1 MDDLG
6 CVLEEVL
13 DVSAH
18 WYPLGLQLQV
28 RTSTLDSIRIQFQ
41 NPRDQL
47 LEMLKTWLTTSD
59 STSWKTLTNGLK
71 SRSVGASQLAS
82 VLERKHCVM
91 EETAA
96 DSGTSDSQPET
107 NVPPPSIVPE
117 QVLPTPQ
124 PLMVDTQEGRQN

>member
-6 CVLEEVL
+6 RVLEEVL

-28 RTSTLDSIRIQFQ
+28 RISALDSIRIQFQ

-47 LEMLKTWLTTSD
+47 LEVLKTWLTTSD
-59 STSWKTLTNGLK
+59 STSWKTLTDALR

-82 VLERKHCVM
+82 VLETKYCLM
-91 EETAA
+91 EGTEV
-96 DSGTSDSQPET
+96 DNGTSTYESQPET
-107 NVPPPSIVPE
+107 NITLPSPLSE
-117 QVLPTPQ
+117 QRESIQQSRVVRLN
-124 PLMVDTQEGRQN
+124 EGK